1 MRRMP
6 HLAALVLATSLL
18 AFTATVA
25 AQRVEGSRAAAS
37 GLYEAEVPVNS
48 QGAADRAA
56 GFARALAEVLG
67 KISGDRGNA
76 SRPGVAAELAN
87 AGEYVDGYDY
97 RQDEGTSA
105 SGAPSYRT
113 TLVVRFDE
121 EAVQELAAA
130 LGIPIWPTPRP
141 KPVLWLAIDD
151 GSGPRLVGVR
161 QDDVARPLTSR
172 AIERGYRLGLPA
184 GSAAERAVVGAIWR
198 GDTAAVA
205 RASSRYKP
213 AMQLVGKLYRK
224 GSGWRADW
232 IFVDDGRVLSSWSV
246 EERDARQALA
256 AGADGAADALAKRYA
271 KAPASDPAGDFRVV
285 FSGIDGADDY
295 LRLSAW
301 LQALPVVTDITPL
314 GASGDALEF
323 ELALSTGLSGLAR
336 MAARSEVVEVID
348 DGAMPTGVPGD
359 PAPDAVPGAAPDP
372 SSVPGDPASPARPA
386 RYRVL

>member
-1 MRRMP
+1 MRRTP
-6 HLAALVLATSLL
+6 RLSGKFLVVLAL
-18 AFTATVA
+18 AGFAVAPVA

-48 QGAADRAA
+48 QGAGDREA

-67 KISGDRGNA
+67 KISGDRGA
-76 SRPGVAAELAN
+76 AGRPGVAAELSN
-87 AGEYVDGYDY
+87 AGDYVDGYDY
-97 RQDEGTSA
+97 RQDEGTTA
-105 SGAPSYRT
+105 GGAPSYRT

-121 EAVQELAAA
+121 AAVEDLAAA
-130 LGIPIWPTPRP
+130 LGIPVWPTPRP

-161 QDDVARPLTSR
+161 QNDVARPLTAR

-213 AMQLVGKLYRK
+213 PMQLVGYDAAARVQ
-224 GSGWRADW
+224 DMN
-232 IFVDDGRVLSSWSV
+232 DGRVLSSWSA

-256 AGADGAADALAKRYA
+256 AGADGAADALADRYA
-271 KAPASDPAGDFRVV
+271 KAPPTDPAGNFRVA
-285 FSGIDGADDY
+285 FSGIDNTDDY

-301 LQALPVVTDITPL
+301 LQGLAVVTDITRL
-314 GASGDALEF
+314 AATGDVLAF
-323 ELALSTGLSGLAR
+323 DLALSTGLSGLAR
-336 MAARSEVVEVID
+336 MAARSDVVEAID
-348 DGAMPTGVPGD
+348 VGASQGADATAPEAAAGD
-359 PAPDAVPGAAPDP
+359 TL
-372 SSVPGDPASPARPA
+372 PASNPAH
-386 RYRVL
+386 YRVL

>member
-1 MRRMP
+1 MRHTSRPVASMAP
-6 HLAALVLATSLL
+6 RLLFAMALACLAAAP
-18 AFTATVA
+18 VA
-25 AQRVEGSRAAAS
+25 AQRVEGSRAAAT

-48 QGAADRAA
+48 QGAGDRAA

-67 KISGDRGNA
+67 KISGDRSSAN
-76 SRPGVAAELAN
+76 RPGVARELAN
-87 AGEYVDGYDY
+87 AGDYVDGYDY
-97 RQDEGTSA
+97 RQDAGTSA

-130 LGIPIWPTPRP
+130 LGIPVWPMPRP

-161 QDDVARPLTSR
+161 QNDVAKPLTGR

-213 AMQLVGKLYRK
+213 PMQLVGKLYRK

-232 IFVDDGRVLSSWSV
+232 VFVDDGRVLSSWSA
-246 EERDARQALA
+246 EDRDARAALA
-256 AGADGAADALAKRYA
+256 AGADGAADAMARRYA
-271 KAPASDPAGDFRVV
+271 KAPPSEPAGDFRVT
-285 FSGIDGADDY
+285 FSGIDSADDY

-301 LQALPVVTDITPL
+301 LQGMPVVTDITPL
-314 GASGDALEF
+314 RASDDRIEF
-323 ELALSTGLSGLAR
+323 DLSLSTGLSGFAR
-336 MAARSEVVEVID
+336 MAARSDVVEAVD
-348 DGAMPTGVPGD
+348 AGAGPAD
-359 PAPDAVPGAAPDP
+359 PATPDAGPTAPA
-372 SSVPGDPASPARPA
+372 VH
-386 RYRVL
+386 YRVR